1 MRDLLDHHA
10 NAIEY
15 VLHAH
20 DINGRVAG
28 GALSPRLVH
37 FHPRLPPTVRTSRIA
52 QLLPQ
57 IAEALQVPAVR
68 LAPDPETGE
77 PVLEVPRPDPMP
89 VRLLPLAKKVAEIVP
104 PCTATLGL
112 DTGGTPLLLRLD
124 APEVCPTLVIGAPAA
139 GKTHLLQTMAVSLAL
154 HNSPDTL
161 RMLLM
166 DVSGPARWGRKQQQS
181 AWEALAPLP
190 HMVTEPVREP
200 QEAYMRLR
208 WVGRLMKERAELV
221 QEGEPVEGASLVML
235 VDGLE
240 ELAAGPHAAESLDLL
255 DRIVRDGRELGVYL
269 VASSRGSGLVE
280 QLSWGARLVGRCR
293 DAAAAR
299 AASSMQGSGA
309 EGLLG
314 GGDFLALLG
323 GEAVRFQAATLSPE
337 EVARTVALLE
347 QVADAEQ
354 MSAEMELQA
363 SRPSAARKGPQ
374 MVQRRSGAGPSLLR

>member
-1 MRDLLDHHA
+1 
-10 NAIEY
+10 
-15 VLHAH
+15 
-20 DINGRVAG
+20 
-28 GALSPRLVH
+28 
-37 FHPRLPPTVRTSRIA
+37 
-52 QLLPQ
+52 
-57 IAEALQVPAVR
+57 
-68 LAPDPETGE
+68 
-77 PVLEVPRPDPMP
+77 
-89 VRLLPLAKKVAEIVP
+89 
-104 PCTATLGL
+104 
-112 DTGGTPLLLRLD
+112 
-124 APEVCPTLVIGAPAA
+124 
-139 GKTHLLQTMAVSLAL
+139 
-154 HNSPDTL
+154 
-161 RMLLM
+161 
-166 DVSGPARWGRKQQQS
+166 
-181 AWEALAPLP
+181 
-190 HMVTEPVREP
+190 
-200 QEAYMRLR
+200 MRLR

-363 SRPSAARKGPQ
+363 GRPSAARKGPQ